1 MTDCDARLEAV
12 RREIDAIDAGLLDLL
27 NRRAAAALEVTA
39 VKSRQAEPRYYR
51 PERETTLLR
60 RLAAGNAG
68 PLPDAEVSRLFRE
81 VVSTCRALE
90 QRPVIACATVAGAR
104 AAFGH
109 FGGAVDLYVAP
120 NAAGALAT
128 VVATDTVAGT
138 DAVAATAAVVTTGAG
153 EATAVAR
160 TPATAAEA
168 RCDFAVIEFS
178 PGGEAAPAVADVAAA
193 GLALCGEWYAA
204 GGERY
209 VVAGREPVPP
219 TGDDWTSL
227 VVAADR
233 VAELESRCA
242 AQDLV
247 VRSTPIA
254 GRASSI
260 ADVAAHK
267 DDPRLAGLLAGYGGG
282 ESTVLGA
289 YPNARSGRRAPVGG
303 GNGGNG
309 GSRLHGAGMGSG
321 RAGARDG
328 ARRGASAIRAAAG
341 GNAMIRRLCIIGVGL
356 IGGSLAR
363 DLGRL
368 GQVGEIVGSG
378 RHASNLER
386 AAALGV
392 IDRFD
397 TDAAHAVAGADMVVV
412 AAPLGAMT
420 GIFERIRE
428 AAAEDAVITDVGSA
442 KGSVVAAARSTLGP
456 KLPRFVPAHPV
467 AGTEHS
473 GVEASVEHLFE
484 RRRVILTPVPETD
497 ADALVRVARMWEAVG
512 AEVVEMDVT
521 RHDEVLA
528 ATSHL
533 PHMLAYTLVDVLG
546 GMKERAEIFRFS
558 AGGLRDFTRVASS
571 DPQMWHDIC
580 QANRDALADVLERFG
595 ADLGRLGDAVR
606 RGDGEFVRSVFVR
619 AKAIRDRYCG
629 DRR

>member
-27 NRRAAAALEVTA
+27 NRRAAAALEVAA
-39 VKSRQAEPRYYR
+39 VKSRQAEHRYYR

-120 NAAGALAT
+120 DAAGALAT
-128 VVATDTVAGT
+128 VVATATVAGT
-138 DAVAATAAVVTTGAG
+138 DAVAATAAVVTTVAG

-328 ARRGASAIRAAAG
+328 ARSGASAIRAAAG

>member
-27 NRRAAAALEVTA
+27 NRRAAAALEVAA
-39 VKSRQAEPRYYR
+39 VKSRQAEHRYYR

-90 QRPVIACATVAGAR
+90 QRPVVACATVAGAR

-120 NAAGALAT
+120 DAAGALAT
-128 VVATDTVAGT
+128 VVATDAVAGT

-282 ESTVLGA
+282 ESTMLGA

-303 GNGGNG
+303 RNG
-309 GSRLHGAGMGSG
+309 GSRLHGAGMDSG
-321 RAGARDG
+321 RASARDG
-328 ARRGASAIRAAAG
+328 ARRGASAIRAAVG
-341 GNAMIRRLCIIGVGL
+341 GNPMIRRLCIIGAGL

-368 GQVGEIVGSG
+368 GQVGEIVGSS

-397 TDAAHAVAGADMVVV
+397 TDAARAVAGADMVVV

-428 AAAEDAVITDVGSA
+428 AAA
-442 KGSVVAAARSTLGP
+442 
-456 KLPRFVPAHPV
+456 
-467 AGTEHS
+467 
-473 GVEASVEHLFE
+473 
-484 RRRVILTPVPETD
+484 
-497 ADALVRVARMWEAVG
+497 
-512 AEVVEMDVT
+512 
-521 RHDEVLA
+521 
-528 ATSHL
+528 
-533 PHMLAYTLVDVLG
+533 
-546 GMKERAEIFRFS
+546 
-558 AGGLRDFTRVASS
+558 
-571 DPQMWHDIC
+571 
-580 QANRDALADVLERFG
+580 
-595 ADLGRLGDAVR
+595 
-606 RGDGEFVRSVFVR
+606 
-619 AKAIRDRYCG
+619 
-629 DRR
+629 

>member
-27 NRRAAAALEVTA
+27 NRRAAAALEVAA

-267 DDPRLAGLLAGYGGG
+267 DDPRLAELLAGYGGG

-289 YPNARSGRRAPVGG
+289 YPNARSGMRAPVG
-303 GNGGNG
+303 GGNG

-397 TDAAHAVAGADMVVV
+397 TDAARAVAGADMVVV

-580 QANRDALADVLERFG
+580 HANRDALADVLERFG

>member
-1 MTDCDARLEAV
+1 MTDRDARLEAV

-27 NRRAAAALEVTA
+27 NRRAAAALEVAA
-39 VKSRQAEPRYYR
+39 VKSRQSEPRYYR

-68 PLPDAEVSRLFRE
+68 PLPDAEVARLFRE

-90 QRPVIACATVAGAR
+90 QRPAIACATVAGAR
-104 AAFGH
+104 AALGH
-109 FGGAVDLYVAP
+109 FGGAVDLHVAP
-120 NAAGALAT
+120 DAAGALAT
-128 VVATDTVAGT
+128 VATSA
-138 DAVAATAAVVTTGAG
+138 AVAATATVASADSGAG
-153 EATAVAR
+153 ET
-160 TPATAAEA
+160 TATAARA

-178 PGGEAAPAVADVAAA
+178 PGGEASPAVADAAAA
-193 GLALCGEWYAA
+193 GLVLCGEWYAA

-227 VVAADR
+227 VVAVDR
-233 VAELESRCA
+233 VADLESRCDA
-242 AQDLV
+242 LDLV

-267 DDPRLAGLLAGYGGG
+267 DDPRLAGLLAEYGG
-282 ESTVLGA
+282 ECTVLGA
-289 YPNARSGRRAPVGG
+289 YPDARSGRRTSVGG
-303 GNGGNG
+303 GNGR
-309 GSRLHGAGMGSG
+309 SRLHGAGMVGSG
-321 RAGARDG
+321 RGAG
-328 ARRGASAIRAAAG
+328 ARRGASAMRAAAG
-341 GNAMIRRLCIIGVGL
+341 GNAMIRRLCIIGAGL

-363 DLGRL
+363 DLRRL
-368 GQVGEIVGSG
+368 GKVGEIVGSS
-378 RHASNLER
+378 RHTSNLER
-386 AAALGV
+386 AVALGV

-397 TDAAHAVAGADMVVV
+397 TDAARAVAGADMVVV
-412 AAPLGAMT
+412 AVPLGAMT
-420 GIFERIRE
+420 EVFERIRE

-442 KGSVVAAARSTLGP
+442 KGSVVAAARDGLGP
-456 KLPRFVPAHPV
+456 RYARFVPAHPV

-473 GVEASVEHLFE
+473 GVEASVEYLFE
-484 RRRVILTPVPETD
+484 QRRVILTPFPETD
-497 ADALVRVARMWEAVG
+497 ADALGRVSRMWEAVG
-512 AEVVEMDVT
+512 AEVIEMDAT

-546 GMKERAEIFRFS
+546 GMKERADIFRFS

-580 QANRDALADVLERFG
+580 QANRDALVDVLECFS
-595 ADLGRLGDAVR
+595 ADLGRLGDAIR

>member
-27 NRRAAAALEVTA
+27 NRRAAAVLEVAA
-39 VKSRQAEPRYYR
+39 VKSRRADPRYYR
-51 PERETTLLR
+51 PERETALLR

-68 PLPDAEVSRLFRE
+68 PLPDGEVARLFRE
-81 VVSTCRALE
+81 IVSTCRALE
-90 QRPVIACATVAGAR
+90 QRPVVACATVAGAR

-109 FGGAVDLYVAP
+109 FGGAVDLHVAP

-128 VVATDTVAGT
+128 VVATD
-138 DAVAATAAVVTTGAG
+138 AVAATAAVVTAGAG
-153 EATAVAR
+153 TGETTAVAR
-160 TPATAAEA
+160 TPAPAAPA

-178 PGGEAAPAVADVAAA
+178 PGGEAAPAVADAVGA
-193 GLALCGEWYAA
+193 GLVLCGEWYAA

-233 VAELESRCA
+233 VADLESRCGA
-242 AQDLV
+242 LDLV
-247 VRSTPIA
+247 VRSMPIA

-267 DDPRLAGLLAGYGGG
+267 DDPRLAGLLAGYGG
-282 ESTVLGA
+282 ERTVLGA
-289 YPNARSGRRAPVGG
+289 YPNARSGRRASVG
-303 GNGGNG
+303 GGNG

-321 RAGARDG
+321 QASARDD
-328 ARRGASAIRAAAG
+328 ARRGASAIRAAAAC
-341 GNAMIRRLCIIGVGL
+341 GNAMIRRLCIIGAGL

-363 DLGRL
+363 DLRRL
-368 GQVGEIVGSG
+368 GQVGEIVGSS

-386 AAALGV
+386 AVALGV

-397 TDAAHAVAGADMVVV
+397 TDAARAVAGAEMVVV

-428 AAAEDAVITDVGSA
+428 AAAEDSVITDVGSA
-442 KGSVVAAARSTLGP
+442 KGSVVAAARAGLGP
-456 KLPRFVPAHPV
+456 RSARFVPAHPV

-473 GVEASVEHLFE
+473 GVDASVEHLFE

-497 ADALVRVARMWEAVG
+497 ADALGRVARMWEAVG
-512 AEVVEMDVT
+512 AEVVEMDVV
-521 RHDEVLA
+521 RHDEILA

-606 RGDGEFVRSVFVR
+606 SGDGAFVRSVFVR

>member
-39 VKSRQAEPRYYR
+39 IKSRRAEPRYYR

-138 DAVAATAAVVTTGAG
+138 DAVAATAAVVTTGAGAG

-289 YPNARSGRRAPVGG
+289 YPNARSSRRAPVG
-303 GNGGNG
+303 GGNG

-397 TDAAHAVAGADMVVV
+397 TDAARAVAGADMVVV

-456 KLPRFVPAHPV
+456 KLSRFVPAHPV